1 MIRHWFR
8 LSGFSLLLLLL
19 TAACSGDSG
28 PPTSDVVDSI
38 PWFRNESHTYV
49 VKNSDGEILGRQ
61 VLTVDV
67 QNGETI
73 LVQRFTGDDS
83 TDTSTVIVDSGNL
96 KPISSD
102 REIDGTDDEVL
113 IMSTYTEEGVLI
125 KQDDKQT
132 GLSVPEHS
140 YDNDT
145 SLFLWR
151 TLPFEIGYE
160 ASYITIITNQRSSQK
175 VRLFVSARETVIVPA
190 GEFVAW
196 RLEISTAN
204 ANQVAWYADI
214 PGQPLIR
221 YDNSRGL
228 FFELDRAPD
237 TALTP

>member
-1 MIRHWFR
+1 MIRNR
-8 LSGFSLLLLLL
+8 LVLPGFSLLLLLI
-19 TAACSGDSG
+19 AASCSGDSG
-28 PPTSDVVDSI
+28 PPTSDIVDSI

-67 QNGETI
+67 QNGETT
-73 LVQRFTGDDS
+73 LQQRFTSENSADI
-83 TDTSTVIVDSGNL
+83 STVIVDSRTL

-102 REIDGTDDEVL
+102 REIDATDDDVL

-125 KQDDKQT
+125 RQDDKQT

-151 TLPFEIGYE
+151 TLPFDIGYE

-175 VRLFVSARETVIVPA
+175 VRLFVSGHETVIVPA

-196 RLEISTAN
+196 RLEISTSN

-237 TALTP
+237 TALNP